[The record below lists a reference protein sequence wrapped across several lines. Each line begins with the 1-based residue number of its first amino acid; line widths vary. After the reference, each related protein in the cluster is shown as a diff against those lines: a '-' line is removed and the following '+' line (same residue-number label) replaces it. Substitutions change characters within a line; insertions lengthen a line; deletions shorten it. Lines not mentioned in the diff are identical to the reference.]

1 MKKRHARL
9 GALLLTGALAMQLSA
24 GAFAAQPQAQ
34 IGNVQYQT
42 LSKALEAVQNGQ
54 TIEVLTNVS
63 NGQLTKLCDVNG
75 QYNITLDLNGH
86 TISEATANS
95 PTITFTAGNIS
106 VAPSLTIRDGS
117 IVNTAVCESTP
128 FASGIW
134 VESLEN
140 AAVRPIVNLTNV
152 TVSSKYDA
160 GVNCIDGYLQVNG
173 AKITGY
179 DDAVYL
185 QDAQMDVFAGVLAC
199 NDGSDVSGNGA
210 IGRGNSFTVNFTG
223 TDGLMPTNWQS
234 STSITANAFIDVA
247 SGSWYYDST
256 YALVRQ
262 GIVNGTSVWTFSP
275 NNSISRAEFIT
286 LLARASGQSFSSYS
300 GSGSFSDV
308 GSSAWYNAAVGWGVS
323 KGIITGYGNGKFG
336 PTDNITREQMATMLL
351 RFQQN
356 IWGGELAAK
365 NAVPQF
371 TDTATISSWA
381 TEAVLKVAAQGI
393 INGSRM
399 SDGSLQAQPR
409 KNATRAEACK
419 MLHNMLT
426 A

>member
-1 MKKRHARL
+1 MKRRHTRL
-9 GALLLTGALAMQLSA
+9 GGLLLTGALAIQLSA

-42 LSKALEAVQNGQ
+42 LSKALEVVQNGQ
-54 TIEVLTNVS
+54 TIEVLTDVS
-63 NGQLTKLCDVNG
+63 NGQLTKLCDVDG

-95 PTITFTAGNIS
+95 PTITFSAGDVS

-117 IVNTAVCESTP
+117 IVNTAICESTP

-134 VESLEN
+134 MESLDN

-185 QDAQMDVFAGVLAC
+185 QDSQMDVFAGVLAC

-210 IGRGNSFTVNFTG
+210 IGRGNRNTVNFTG
-223 TDGLMPTNWQS
+223 TDGLMPNNWQS
-234 STSITANAFIDVA
+234 STSITATAFIDVT
-247 SGSWYYDST
+247 SNWWYYESA

-262 GIVNGTSVWTFSP
+262 GIVAGTSVWTFSP

-286 LLARASGQSFSSYS
+286 LLARASGQNFSSYS
-300 GSGSFSDV
+300 GSKSFSDV
-308 GSSAWYNAAVGWGVS
+308 PSSSWYTAAVGWGAS
-323 KGIITGYGNGKFG
+323 KGIVSGYGNGKFG

-351 RFQQN
+351 RFQKT
-356 IWGGELAAK
+356 IWGGELQAK
-365 NAVPQF
+365 NEVPQF
-371 TDTATISSWA
+371 TDTAKISSWA
-381 TEAVLKVAAQGI
+381 KEAMIKVAAQGI
-393 INGSRM
+393 INGAKM
-399 SDGSLQAQPR
+399 SDGSVQAQPL